1 MISAEC
7 RQSRSI
13 TVVKAV
19 IKDFKDFVL
28 ESDFVALATGLI
40 VGATVGK
47 IVTSV
52 VNDLVMPAIGAV
64 TKGTTSFT
72 NLRFV
77 IPGTS
82 AVVRY
87 GNFLSVLLDAVIVL
101 FVVFLI
107 IRGIEKLR
115 RLRDTDEDAAEKDC
129 PYCLTAIPCAA
140 TRCPACTSH
149 LETEGD

>member
-1 MISAEC
+1 ML
-7 RQSRSI
+7 R
-13 TVVKAV
+13 
-19 IKDFKDFVL
+19 DFKDFVL
-28 ESDFVALATGLI
+28 TSDFVALATGLI
-40 VGATVGK
+40 VGATVGR

-52 VNDLVMPAIGAV
+52 VNDLIMPLVGAV

-72 NLRFV
+72 NLKVV

-87 GNFLSVLLDAVIVL
+87 GNFISVLLDGIIVL

-115 RLRDTDEDAAEKDC
+115 RLQEKDDEATERDC
-129 PYCLTAIPCAA
+129 PYCLTAVPKEA
-140 TRCPACTSH
+140 TRCPACTSD
-149 LETEGD
+149 LEPAAA

>member
-1 MISAEC
+1 M
-7 RQSRSI
+7 
-13 TVVKAV
+13 

-28 ESDFVALATGLI
+28 TSDFVALATGLI

-52 VNDLVMPAIGAV
+52 VNDLIMPLIGAM

-77 IPGTS
+77 IPGTA
-82 AVVRY
+82 AVIRY
-87 GNFLSVLLDAVIVL
+87 GNFLSVLLDGIIIL

-107 IRGIEKLR
+107 IRGIEKMR
-115 RLRDTDEDAAEKDC
+115 RLARKDEDATERDC
-129 PYCLTAIPCAA
+129 PYCLTAVPREA
-140 TRCPACTSH
+140 TRCPACTSQ
-149 LETEGD
+149 LEAAGN

>member
-1 MISAEC
+1 M
-7 RQSRSI
+7 
-13 TVVKAV
+13 

-40 VGATVGK
+40 VGATVGR
-47 IVTSV
+47 IGTSV
-52 VNDLVMPAIGAV
+52 VNDLVMPLIGSV

-72 NLRFV
+72 NLKFV

-87 GNFLSVLLDAVIVL
+87 GNFLSVLLDAIIVL

-115 RLRDTDEDAAEKDC
+115 RLRDKDEDATEKDC
-129 PYCLTAIPCAA
+129 PYCLTAVPRAA
-140 TRCPACTSH
+140 TRCPACTSE
-149 LETEGD
+149 LEAGGA